1 MKTLI
6 PKLIKETTQDTKILF
21 HCYAGV
27 SRSASLAIAYLM
39 KTNIMTFDKAY
50 ELVKMKRNMINP
62 NNGFMEALHKFE
74 DYEVS

>member
-1 MKTLI
+1 
-6 PKLIKETTQDTKILF
+6 
-21 HCYAGV
+21 
-27 SRSASLAIAYLM
+27 M

-74 DYEVS
+74 DYLQLL

>member
-1 MKTLI
+1 
-6 PKLIKETTQDTKILF
+6 
-21 HCYAGV
+21 
-27 SRSASLAIAYLM
+27 M